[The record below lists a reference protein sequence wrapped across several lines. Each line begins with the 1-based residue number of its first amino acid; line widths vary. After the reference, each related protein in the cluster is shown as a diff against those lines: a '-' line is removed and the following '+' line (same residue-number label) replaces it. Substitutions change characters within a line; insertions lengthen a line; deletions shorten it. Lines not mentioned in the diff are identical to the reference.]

1 MGILTSVSALAKSI
15 EILTYVSHKMLSRLV
30 GSRRL
35 IAVVSL
41 DCFSRV
47 TLKSEKFPKL
57 GVTLSTSRNARDT
70 KPTYALCL
78 SVLGFLGVSSALF
91 YWNKKKK
98 GYSSVLPIV
107 QAKSE
112 GDDIPR
118 SKRFN
123 FLAEAVEKAIPAV
136 VHIENQQEVQTFYDR
151 KPKRMPVSN
160 GSGFIVD
167 DRGFILTN
175 AHVIANASYISV
187 RLHSGETFP
196 ATVVDVDQVADL
208 ALIKLEA
215 SYKQK
220 FPALKFG
227 KSTQLRPGEW
237 VIALGS
243 PLALKNTI
251 TSGIVST
258 VGRTS
263 KELGLNRGA
272 DMEYIQTDAPIT
284 VGNSGGPLVNLDGE
298 VVGINTM
305 TASPGI
311 SFAVPSQVAEDF
323 ISTAHKAS
331 PKEKPRK
338 YGIGVSMMSLSPRI
352 MDSIRYRVRDIPAHV
367 QNGVFL
373 ARVWPNSPA
382 NKAGLQANDII
393 VKINK
398 THITSS
404 SQIYDMVQK
413 GKSLTIEVI
422 RGHQKLNIVVT
433 PEPII

>member
-1 MGILTSVSALAKSI
+1 MFQ
-15 EILTYVSHKMLSRLV
+15 R
-30 GSRRL
+30 SRRL
-35 IAVVSL
+35 LATVSL
-41 DCFSRV
+41 NCFSRV
-47 TLKSEKFPKL
+47 ASRSEKVRKL
-57 GVTLSTSRNARDT
+57 GATLSTAPGTRDT
-70 KPTYALCL
+70 KFTNTLYL
-78 SVLGFLGVSSALF
+78 SIFGFLGLSSALF
-91 YWNKKKK
+91 YWSKKKK
-98 GYSSVLPIV
+98 ICPSVINLPV
-107 QAKSE
+107 AEALS
-112 GDDIPR
+112 GDDDIPR

-136 VHIENQQEVQTFYDR
+136 VHIENQQVVQTLYDR
-151 KPKRMPVSN
+151 KPKRIPVSN

-167 DRGFILTN
+167 ERGFILTN

-196 ATVVDVDQVADL
+196 ATIIDIDQVADL

-227 KSTQLRPGEW
+227 KSTELRPGEW

-263 KELGLNRGA
+263 KELGLNRGV

-323 ISTAHKAS
+323 ISAAHNVS
-331 PKEKPRK
+331 PKEKVRK

-352 MDSIRYRVRDIPAHV
+352 MDSIRYRVHDIPIDV
-367 QNGVFL
+367 QRGVFL
-373 ARVWPNSPA
+373 ARVWPGSPA
-382 NKAGLQANDII
+382 NEAGLQTNDII
-393 VKINK
+393 VKIDR
-398 THITSS
+398 TPVSSS
-404 SQIYDMVQK
+404 SQVYDMVQK
-413 GKSLTIEVI
+413 GKPISIEII
-422 RGHQKLNIVVT
+422 RGFQKLKIVVT